1 MNNKPLFVALA
12 SPKGGVGKSTL
23 TILVA
28 SYLHYRKGYNV
39 GIVDCDSPQ
48 HSVEELRRL
57 ETKRVTEDAFF
68 NRMAYLQF
76 EQTDKRAYP
85 IECCQSEEAIACAE
99 RMIHEYE
106 QPFDIIFFDMPGT
119 VNKTS
124 IIVALSAMDYIFFP
138 ISAEVLVL
146 NSTIA
151 FAQVFGEF
159 VSTGQTRVRKLLMLW
174 NWVDSREKTDL
185 YSEYDNLIRSMGL
198 SILTTTLPDTKKFRK
213 EISDRNKAVFRS
225 TLFPADLQLEKSTRL
240 DVLIDE
246 ILTVIHPKDEQ

>member
-23 TILVA
+23 TILAA

-48 HSVEELRRL
+48 HSVEELRQL
-57 ETKRVTEDAFF
+57 EISRVREDSYF
-68 NRMAYLQF
+68 NRMALLQC
-76 EQTDKRAYP
+76 EQTGKRAYP
-85 IECCQSEEAIACAE
+85 IECCPSEDAITCAQN
-99 RMIHEYE
+99 MINEYE

-119 VNKTS
+119 VNKTG

-146 NSTIA
+146 KSTIA

-159 VSTGQTRVRKLLMLW
+159 VRTGQTRVQKLLLLW

-185 YSEYDNLIRSMGL
+185 YSEYDNMIRSMGL
-198 SILTTTLPDTKKFRK
+198 SILSTTLPDTKKFRK

-225 TLFPADLQLEKSTRL
+225 TLFPADWQLAKSTRL
-240 DVLIDE
+240 DLLIE
-246 ILTVIHPKDEQ
+246 EMLTIIYTDDEQ